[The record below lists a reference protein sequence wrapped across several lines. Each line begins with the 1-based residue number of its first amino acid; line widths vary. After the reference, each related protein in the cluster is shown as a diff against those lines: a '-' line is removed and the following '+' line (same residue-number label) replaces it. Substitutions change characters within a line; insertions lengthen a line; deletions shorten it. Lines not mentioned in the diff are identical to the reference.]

1 MTDGNIHRATDM
13 ALGAVD
19 VARTCDHLGLD
30 VRSIRMWPLE
40 GIAVQL
46 ADEDQVDALADLYEM
61 PPDTGATINYDR
73 HNSAREISAYCGRT
87 RPRTAR
93 CGCGEP
99 CTHKAIS

>member
-40 GIAVQL
+40 GLSLIH
-46 ADEDQVDALADLYEM
+46 
-61 PPDTGATINYDR
+61 I
-73 HNSAREISAYCGRT
+73 
-87 RPRTAR
+87 
-93 CGCGEP
+93 
-99 CTHKAIS
+99 